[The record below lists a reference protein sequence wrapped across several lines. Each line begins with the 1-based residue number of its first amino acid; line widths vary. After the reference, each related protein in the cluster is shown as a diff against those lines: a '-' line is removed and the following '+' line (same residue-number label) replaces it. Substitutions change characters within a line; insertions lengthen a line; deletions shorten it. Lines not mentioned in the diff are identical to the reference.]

1 MTVKEVP
8 PADLPTQHPAVL
20 GDILRQSFCRDYNMD
35 LQFELVSLMLIL
47 AHEPLDDARKR

>member
-1 MTVKEVP
+1 MTAEEVP

-20 GDILRQSFCRDYNMD
+20 GDILRQSFSADYHMD

-47 AHEPLDDARKR
+47 AHEPMDAACKR